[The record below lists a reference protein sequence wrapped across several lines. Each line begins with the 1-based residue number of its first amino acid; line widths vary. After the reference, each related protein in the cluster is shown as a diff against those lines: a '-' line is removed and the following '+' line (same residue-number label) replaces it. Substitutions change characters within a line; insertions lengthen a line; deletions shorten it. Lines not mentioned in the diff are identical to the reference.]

1 MLNCLIS
8 IPVSTLLIV
17 LLSGCAPTASQ
28 MPPASATGQ
37 KPESAT
43 SVINSALAT
52 VAMNTSLP
60 SADYRIGP
68 EDLLKITLFNITDAG
83 AGVTP
88 RTVDVRVSQ
97 QGLISLPL
105 LGDIKVAGL
114 TPSGLERDLQK
125 YYDKYIHSPQVGVM
139 VAEYR
144 QRVAVIGAVQ
154 KTGTV
159 ELTGPKTVI
168 DILSMAGGVTDKA
181 GTQVH
186 IYRHGPNGRESQVID
201 LLVLA
206 SNASLINAGNA
217 GLITTPV
224 QSGDVINVPPQGT
237 FFVDGAV
244 RSPGAYALGRRY
256 SLTQALATAG
266 GINRDLYSADVTI
279 FRRRAAASEIE
290 PISVDLDAVVAGARV
305 DPQIEADDVIL
316 VPISG
321 YKYAYFRIVGTLLGW
336 GTSIAGATTY

>member
-1 MLNCLIS
+1 MLNCLLS
-8 IPVSTLLIV
+8 ILVSSILIV
-17 LLSGCAPTASQ
+17 LLGSCGPTATK
-28 MPPASATGQ
+28 MPPITTGRKAT
-37 KPESAT
+37 ESSTFA
-43 SVINSALAT
+43 INSALAT

-68 EDLLKITLFNITDAG
+68 EDLLKITLFNIADGGVT
-83 AGVTP
+83 VTP

-105 LGDIKVAGL
+105 VGDIKVAGL
-114 TPSGLERDLQK
+114 TPSGLERDLK
-125 YYDKYIHSPQVGVM
+125 NYYDKYIHSPQVGVM

-154 KTGTV
+154 KTGTI
-159 ELTGPKTVI
+159 ELTGPKTLI
-168 DILSMAGGVTDKA
+168 DILSMAGGVTEKA

-206 SNASLINAGNA
+206 SNASLINADNA
-217 GLITTPV
+217 GLITMPV
-224 QSGDVINVPPQGT
+224 QSGDVINVPEAGM

-244 RSPGAYALGRRY
+244 RSPGSFPLGRRY

-266 GINRDLYSADVTI
+266 GVDRDLNSSDITI
-279 FRRRAAASEIE
+279 FRRNGASQVE
-290 PISVDLDAVVAGARV
+290 PINIDLNEVIAGSTV

-316 VPISG
+316 VPING
-321 YKYAYFRIVGTLLGW
+321 FKYAYFRVIGQLLGW
-336 GTSIAGATTY
+336 STSVAGAAR